1 MTTVALSGNSGGAG
15 AFTIAVP
22 SSANIQTLTLPDATT
37 TLVGTDVTQT
47 LTNKTLTSPTITS
60 PTITS
65 PTINGTPV
73 MGASVITRGTVQPAT
88 SGTVVDFASIP
99 SWVKRITVMF
109 NAVSFAGADE
119 LVVRLGTSGGVV
131 ATGYESGYTSGAGTG
146 ASTTLGFYQTNGLA
160 AANTVSG
167 MCVLAN
173 ISGNIWV
180 QTGNCTRYSST
191 GSNNS
196 SGRIDLG
203 AQLTTVRVTGS
214 AAGAFDGAGSVNI
227 LYE

>member
-1 MTTVALSGNSGGAG
+1 MTVSAVATGSVQVGQVITGTGVTAGTYVVNQLTGTAGSTGTYTVSASQTVAST
-15 AFTIAVP
+15 TI
-22 SSANIQTLTLPDATT
+22 S
-37 TLVGTDVTQT
+37 
-47 LTNKTLTSPTITS
+47 
-60 PTITS
+60 
-65 PTINGTPV
+65 
-73 MGASVITRGTVQPAT
+73 TVAI
-88 SGTVVDFASIP
+88 DFLSIP
-99 SWVKRITVMF
+99 SWAKRITVMF
-109 NAVSFAGADE
+109 NAVSFAGSDE

-146 ASTTLGFYQTNGLA
+146 TSTTLGFYQTNGLA

-214 AAGAFDGAGSVNI
+214 LAGAFDGAGSVNI

>member
-1 MTTVALSGNSGGAG
+1 MAVNINASTSSGLIQSADTSGILNLQSAGTTQFTVDSTGAYG
-15 AFTIAVP
+15 
-22 SSANIQTLTLPDATT
+22 QLER
-37 TLVGTDVTQT
+37 VTAQ
-47 LTNKTLTSPTITS
+47 
-60 PTITS
+60 
-65 PTINGTPV
+65 
-73 MGASVITRGTVQPAT
+73 AAT
-88 SGTVVDFASIP
+88 SGTVVDFGSIP

-109 NAVSFAGADE
+109 NAVSFASTDE

-146 ASTTLGFYQTNGLA
+146 AATNLGFYQTNGLA
-160 AANTVSG
+160 AANAVSG

-180 QTGNCTRYSST
+180 QTGNCTRYSAT

-227 LYE
+227 LYEG

>member
-1 MTTVALSGNSGGAG
+1 MSQIKVTGNASGTGVFEVTSPNSN
-15 AFTIAVP
+15 T
-22 SSANIQTLTLPDATT
+22 NRTLTLPDATT
-37 TLVGTDVTQT
+37 TLVGADATQT
-47 LTNKTLTSPTITS
+47 LTNKTL
-60 PTITS
+60 TS

-73 MGASVITRGTVQPAT
+73 MGASVITSGTAQAAT
-88 SGTVVDFASIP
+88 SGTVVDFGSIP

-109 NAVSFAGADE
+109 NAVSFAGSDE

-167 MCVLAN
+167 MCVLTN

-180 QTGNCTRYSST
+180 QTGNCTRYSAS